1 MVAGLSLFFPAV
13 FPLKQIRIPVT
24 PLYHGVD
31 NRDKGLS
38 QWRNGIFGTWRQFGK
53 DGFGHQA
60 VLHQLLQLNV
70 QYTGSSL
77 GEKFVKLTG
86 AQRTMTQAHWGA
98 KDDDA
103 VRPEYTISIWSL
115 SDSWSGV
122 KGSPSQR
129 EFFFHT

>member
-1 MVAGLSLFFPAV
+1 MIIPHSLSFLFLLPV

-86 AQRTMTQAHWGA
+86 AQRTMTQF
-98 KDDDA
+98 
-103 VRPEYTISIWSL
+103 VQNTRFPF
-115 SDSWSGV
+115 GV
-122 KGSPSQR
+122 YQTHGQA
-129 EFFFHT
+129 